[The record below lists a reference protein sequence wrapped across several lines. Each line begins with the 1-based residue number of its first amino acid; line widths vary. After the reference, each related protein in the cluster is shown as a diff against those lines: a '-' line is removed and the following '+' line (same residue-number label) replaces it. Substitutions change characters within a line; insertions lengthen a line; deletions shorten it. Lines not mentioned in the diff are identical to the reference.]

1 MMKRL
6 FIATVMASVLAT
18 STAFAFG
25 SMFEPMNAVQGKIQS
40 VSPDG
45 KTVTLVS
52 GPTFTAW
59 PSLSTEP
66 LKEGE
71 QVTIAYQDKGGQNE
85 MIAFWIDSQDI
96 RTN

>member
-1 MMKRL
+1 MMKSL
-6 FIATVMASVLAT
+6 FVATVMASLLAT

-45 KTVTLVS
+45 KTVTLVN
-52 GPTFTAW
+52 GPTFTTW

-71 QVTIAYQDKGGQNE
+71 QVTIAYQEKGGQKE

-96 RTN
+96 RTT

>member
-1 MMKRL
+1 MMKSL
-6 FIATVMASVLAT
+6 FVATVMASLLAT

-45 KTVTLVS
+45 KTVMLVN
-52 GPTFTAW
+52 GPTFTAS

-66 LKEGE
+66 LKVGDEIT
-71 QVTIAYQDKGGQNE
+71 VAYRDRSGHKE
-85 MIAFWIDSQDI
+85 MTAFWIDGQDI
-96 RTN
+96 RTS